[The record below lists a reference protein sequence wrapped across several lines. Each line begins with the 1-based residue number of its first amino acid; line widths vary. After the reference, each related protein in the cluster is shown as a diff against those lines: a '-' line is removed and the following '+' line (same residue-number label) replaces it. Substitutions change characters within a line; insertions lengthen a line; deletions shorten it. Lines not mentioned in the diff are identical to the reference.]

1 MKKISLFIIL
11 SFLFLQT
18 TNFLFAVNIDINF
31 FKNEKILELN
41 ELIKNNQL
49 KTAESKLYYLINKN
63 YQIKYCYLLFGNLYM
78 KKENY
83 IEARK
88 YYELALEKFKNKKIK
103 TFLYNQISDTYDKKI
118 EISYAIRILK
128 EAILS
133 DNYDEG
139 TFVKLAYF
147 YNLLDFDDLAIE
159 NFENA
164 YKINKN
170 NIFTNTNLAILNTQ
184 KLNYEKA
191 IQYYKNIIKI
201 NPLLYNV
208 QIKLAELYF
217 KTNQIDKAFIIS
229 NEINGKIVN
238 YQINILL
245 GDIFYTKKNYSQAIN
260 MYKLALSL
268 ISNSNNID
276 NDNLKNILISL
287 YCCYSKTGDKNLK
300 KEVLKKID
308 NIENNNDI
316 KENIKKIDIILNL

>member
-1 MKKISLFIIL
+1 MKKIFLFIIL
-11 SFLFLQT
+11 SFLLLQT
-18 TNFLFAVNIDINF
+18 NNFLFAFNLDIHF
-31 FKNEKILELN
+31 IKNEKLLEIN

-49 KTAESKLYYLINKN
+49 KTAESKLYYLINKK

-78 KKENY
+78 EEENY

-103 TFLYNQISDTYDKKI
+103 TFLYNRISDTYDKKI
-118 EISYAIRILK
+118 EISYAIRTLK
-128 EAILS
+128 EAIIS
-133 DNYDEG
+133 DNYNEG
-139 TFVKLAYF
+139 TFIRLAYF

-217 KTNQIDKAFIIS
+217 KTNQIDKAFIII
-229 NEINGKIVN
+229 NEINGKIIN
-238 YQINILL
+238 YQINMLL
-245 GDIFYTKKNYSQAIN
+245 GDIFYKQKNYIQSIN
-260 MYKLALSL
+260 MYKIALNIIL
-268 ISNSNNID
+268 NSKNID

-287 YCCYSKTGDKNLK
+287 YCSASKTSDLNLK
-300 KEVLKKID
+300 KEILKKIN
-308 NIENNNDI
+308 NIENNEDI
-316 KENIKKIDIILNL
+316 KEAIKKIDIILNL